1 MVKVRAHLEHLLET
15 TLREEDGVVVLV
27 GVALKAGATAR
38 VGVANKAEEGVP
50 GFDDDDERAPPP
62 L

>member
-27 GVALKAGATAR
+27 GVALKAGATTR
-38 VGVANKAEEGVP
+38 DGVANKEEEGVP
-50 GFDDDDERAPPP
+50 GFDEDERAPPP

>member
-1 MVKVRAHLEHLLET
+1 MET

-27 GVALKAGATAR
+27 GVALEAGATTR
-38 VGVANKAEEGVP
+38 VGVANKEEEGVP